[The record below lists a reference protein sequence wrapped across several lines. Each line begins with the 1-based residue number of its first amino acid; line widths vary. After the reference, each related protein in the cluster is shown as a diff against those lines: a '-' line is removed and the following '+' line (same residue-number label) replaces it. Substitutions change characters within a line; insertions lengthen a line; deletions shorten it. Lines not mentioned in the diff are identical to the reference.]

1 MSLDNYKGQRVEN
14 RATVIND
21 VYTVQKSS
29 AKDQDIR
36 DMSSQLN
43 EISQTL
49 LLILEQ
55 LEMITGE

>member
-43 EISQTL
+43 EINQTL

-55 LEMITGE
+55 LEIITGE

>member
-1 MSLDNYKGQRVEN
+1 MLSL
-14 RATVIND
+14 ND

-43 EISQTL
+43 EINQTL

-55 LEMITGE
+55 LEMITGEYYGTIN

>member
-43 EISQTL
+43 EINQTL